1 MAGTIK
7 DYLPTN
13 TTIIGERSFGKGSV
27 QYLQPLADNSSFK
40 FTVAHWYTGKSRNVI
55 DGVGIE
61 PDVTIPLDLE
71 QLKQGY
77 DNQLEAALR
86 Q

>member
-7 DYLPTN
+7 DYMPNN
-13 TTIIGERSFGKGSV
+13 TTLIGQTSFGKGSV

-40 FTVAHWYTGKSRNVI
+40 VTIAHWYTGKTRQAI
-55 DGVGIE
+55 DGVGIK
-61 PDVTIPLDLE
+61 PDIAVELDHE

-77 DNQLEAALR
+77 DTQMAAAMR